1 MRCKIVAR
9 DKIVGMTK
17 DEDLKAID
25 ACWESDI
32 EEFDDGTHEADA
44 LDSLREKYKDE
55 IEKLFDPIITLYVIK

>member
-1 MRCKIVAR
+1 
-9 DKIVGMTK
+9 MTK